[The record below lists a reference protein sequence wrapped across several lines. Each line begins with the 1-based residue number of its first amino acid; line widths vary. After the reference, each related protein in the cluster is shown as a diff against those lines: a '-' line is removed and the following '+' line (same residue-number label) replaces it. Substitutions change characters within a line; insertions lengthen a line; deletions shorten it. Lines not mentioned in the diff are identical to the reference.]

1 MTATGCV
8 LFAKRLERGRFVWPQ
23 ATSGSGFADA
33 SPVIDAAGGHRLA
46 AAGAH
51 LGAAA
56 VGVTCEI
63 LLHNFF
69 RADEDANA
77 QSSCDTPR
85 MSVATLPDLNALP
98 ADALRA
104 LILAQHEQLISRER
118 EIEHLQLLLAKLHR
132 MQFGRKS
139 EKLQRQIEQLELRLE
154 ELESHRSEKECNAA
168 EPASVIASS
177 TPTATKPTRRAL
189 PDHLPRQ
196 TRRHEPKETVCPQCQ
211 GELRK
216 LGEDVSEMLEYV
228 PASFV
233 VIRHVR
239 TKLSCTKC
247 DCIVQAEAPSRPI
260 ERGVAGP
267 GLLAHVLVSKY
278 CDHLPL
284 YRQSEMYARQDV
296 ELERST
302 LADWVGSTSRLLQPL
317 VEALRRYVTA
327 ADKLHADDTP
337 VPVLSPGN
345 GKTKTGRLWTYV
357 RDDRPAGDSAAP
369 AVWFAYSPDRKGE
382 HPERH
387 LEKFRG
393 TLQADAYAGF
403 NQLYENGRIQQ
414 AACWAHVRRK
424 FYDLEQAHASPVAR
438 EALVRIGALYG
449 IEETI
454 RGKPPDE
461 RRAVRQAQSKPL
473 LDFLRQWFEATLSKL
488 SRKSETTVAIRY
500 ALSRWDALTR
510 YIEDGHIEIDNNAAE
525 RSLRGVALG
534 RKNYLFAGSDTGGE
548 RAAVIY
554 SLIGS
559 AKLTGLDPEAYLR
572 EVLTRIA
579 DHPINRIE
587 ELLPWNIGST
597 PAEVST

>member
-1 MTATGCV
+1 
-8 LFAKRLERGRFVWPQ
+8 
-23 ATSGSGFADA
+23 
-33 SPVIDAAGGHRLA
+33 
-46 AAGAH
+46 
-51 LGAAA
+51 
-56 VGVTCEI
+56 
-63 LLHNFF
+63 
-69 RADEDANA
+69 
-77 QSSCDTPR
+77 
-85 MSVATLPDLNALP
+85 
-98 ADALRA
+98 
-104 LILAQHEQLISRER
+104 
-118 EIEHLQLLLAKLHR
+118 
-132 MQFGRKS
+132 
-139 EKLQRQIEQLELRLE
+139 LELRLE

-196 TRRHEPKETVCPQCQ
+196 SRRHEPKETVCPQCQ

-337 VPVLSPGN
+337 VPVLAPGQ

-369 AVWFAYSPDRKGE
+369 AVWFAYSPDRNGE

-403 NQLYENGRIQQ
+403 NQLYENGRIEQ

>member
-1 MTATGCV
+1 
-8 LFAKRLERGRFVWPQ
+8 
-23 ATSGSGFADA
+23 
-33 SPVIDAAGGHRLA
+33 
-46 AAGAH
+46 
-51 LGAAA
+51 
-56 VGVTCEI
+56 
-63 LLHNFF
+63 
-69 RADEDANA
+69 
-77 QSSCDTPR
+77 
-85 MSVATLPDLNALP
+85 MSVASLPDLNALP
-98 ADALRA
+98 GEALRA
-104 LILAQHEQLISRER
+104 LIISQHEQLVSTADKLLSTENKLTTTQEQLQSRER

-154 ELESHRSEKECNAA
+154 ELESNRSEKECNAA
-168 EPASVIASS
+168 EPAPVIASS
-177 TPTATKPTRRAL
+177 TPAAAKPTRRAL

-211 GELRK
+211 GELRR

-233 VIRHVR
+233 VIRQLR

-260 ERGVAGP
+260 ERGLAGP

-302 LADWVGSTSRLLQPL
+302 LADWVGGCSQLLSPL
-317 VEALRRYVTA
+317 VEALSRYVLA
-327 ADKLHADDTP
+327 ASKLHADDTP

-357 RDDRPAGDSAAP
+357 RDDRPAGDKAAP
-369 AVWFAYSPDRKGE
+369 AVWFAYSADRKGE

-473 LDFLRQWFEATLSKL
+473 LDSLRQWFEATLSKL

-500 ALSRWDALTR
+500 ALSRWDALLR
-510 YIEDGHIEIDNNAAE
+510 YIEDGDIEIDNNAAE

-579 DHPINRIE
+579 DYPINRIE

-597 PAEVST
+597 PAKAST

>member
-1 MTATGCV
+1 
-8 LFAKRLERGRFVWPQ
+8 
-23 ATSGSGFADA
+23 
-33 SPVIDAAGGHRLA
+33 
-46 AAGAH
+46 
-51 LGAAA
+51 
-56 VGVTCEI
+56 
-63 LLHNFF
+63 
-69 RADEDANA
+69 
-77 QSSCDTPR
+77 
-85 MSVATLPDLNALP
+85 MSVASLPDLTILSAET
-98 ADALRA
+98 LRT
-104 LILAQHEQLISRER
+104 LILAQHAELLTTHEQLLSRVR
-118 EIEHLQLLLAKLHR
+118 EIEHLKLLLAKLHR

-139 EKLQRQIEQLELRLE
+139 EKLARQIEQLELRLE
-154 ELESHRSEKECNAA
+154 DLESNRSEKESNPP
-168 EPASVIASS
+168 EPAPAIASP
-177 TPTATKPTRRAL
+177 TPAAAKPTRRAL

-233 VIRHVR
+233 VIRHLR

-247 DCIVQAEAPSRPI
+247 DYIVQAEAPSRPI
-260 ERGVAGP
+260 ERGIAGP

-284 YRQSEMYARQDV
+284 YRQSEIYARQDV

-302 LADWVGSTSRLLQPL
+302 LADWVGGTSRLLEPL
-317 VEALRRYVTA
+317 MEALRRYVIA
-327 ADKLHADDTP
+327 AGKLHADDTP
-337 VPVLSPGN
+337 VPVLAPGQ

-357 RDDRPAGDSAAP
+357 RDDRPAGDTASP
-369 AVWFAYSPDRKGE
+369 AVWFAYSSDRKGE

-387 LEKFRG
+387 LKNFRG

-403 NQLYENGRIQQ
+403 NQLYESGRIEQ

-424 FYDLEQAHASPVAR
+424 FYDLQQAHASPVAQ
-438 EALVRIGALYG
+438 EALERIGALYG
-449 IEETI
+449 IEEQI

-473 LDFLRQWFEATLSKL
+473 LDSLRQWFEATLSKL
-488 SRKSETTVAIRY
+488 SRKSETTAAIRY
-500 ALSRWDALTR
+500 AVSRWDALTR
-510 YIEDGHIEIDNNAAE
+510 FVDDGRIEIDNNAAE

-559 AKLTGLDPEAYLR
+559 AKLNGLDPEAYLR

-587 ELLPWNIGST
+587 ELLPWNVAASLSPVIDPET
-597 PAEVST
+597 